1 MDSGKASIW
10 LKVAA
15 NLGLL
20 AGLVFVALE
29 IRTNTETNLIS
40 IFQASSANWMEI
52 NGDLMDR
59 DVAEL
64 LEKAFSD
71 EELDDVERRQFEG
84 WVRKQ
89 LTHAAFIRRLYN
101 AELISD
107 AEFRNEFANGIR
119 EYREIDRFRQRINSL
134 VDEEFRKLIL
144 DDGGL
149 DSWLDDV
156 D

>member
-1 MDSGKASIW
+1 
-10 LKVAA
+10 
-15 NLGLL
+15 
-20 AGLVFVALE
+20 
-29 IRTNTETNLIS
+29 
-40 IFQASSANWMEI
+40 MEI

-59 DVAEL
+59 NLAEL

-71 EELDDVERRQFEG
+71 EEIDGVERRQFEG
-84 WVRKQ
+84 WIRQQ
-89 LTHAAFIRRLYN
+89 LTHAAFIRRLHN

-107 AEFRNEFANGIR
+107 VEFRNEIGNGIR
-119 EYREIDRFRQRINSL
+119 EYRKSDRFRQRINSL

>member
-1 MDSGKASIW
+1 MDSGKVSIW
-10 LKVAA
+10 LQVAA

-59 DVAEL
+59 NLAEL

-71 EELDDVERRQFEG
+71 EDIDGVERRQFEG
-84 WVRKQ
+84 WIRQQ
-89 LTHAAFIRRLYN
+89 LTHAAFITEV
-101 AELISD
+101 A
-107 AEFRNEFANGIR
+107 
-119 EYREIDRFRQRINSL
+119 
-134 VDEEFRKLIL
+134 
-144 DDGGL
+144 
-149 DSWLDDV
+149 
-156 D
+156 

>member
-10 LKVAA
+10 LQVAA
-15 NLGLL
+15 NLGLI
-20 AGLVFVALE
+20 AGLAFVALE

-59 DVAEL
+59 DVAEF

-144 DDGGL
+144 DDRGL
-149 DSWLDDV
+149 DSWLDDA